1 MQAELRISRARA
13 GSRAIYFLLVIFPPL
28 FLFLFPPA
36 AFFFFTIE
44 WQTSKFK
51 YAHGHDLGRS
61 TVYDAIERKNA
72 IGGRGQRRARV
83 NYECRCSR

>member
-36 AFFFFTIE
+36 AFFFTIE